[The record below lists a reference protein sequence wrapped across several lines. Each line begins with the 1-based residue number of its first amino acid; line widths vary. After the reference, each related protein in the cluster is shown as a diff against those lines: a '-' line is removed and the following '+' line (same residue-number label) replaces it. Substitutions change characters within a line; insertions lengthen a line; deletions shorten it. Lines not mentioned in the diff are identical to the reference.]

1 MILYNIDY
9 HIYDSC
15 NLNCAS
21 CNHFSPLTN
30 QSNMVTIEKAKKD
43 FELLKTI
50 GNKFN
55 KITILGGEACL
66 NPYVIPILELASQMF
81 SGKVKLITNGT
92 ITKPLYNLKEN
103 NLDLAIELVITEYPF
118 KPNFREHYDILK
130 KDFPNATFYTFR
142 HEHGFIS
149 KHLSYEPLNTPD
161 ELILNCEKRF
171 KCVQYI
177 NGKLYICHYA
187 GYLNNLKNITDF
199 EFTNCDAY
207 VDIENCTDEQFDDFF
222 TNKIPDICK
231 HCRFVQKPYE
241 ELEKKPWARTQRE
254 PQEWIS

>member
-161 ELILNCEKRF
+161 ELILNTELLSS
-171 KCVQYI
+171 I
-177 NGKLYICHYA
+177 NGI
-187 GYLNNLKNITDF
+187 NF
-199 EFTNCDAY
+199 
-207 VDIENCTDEQFDDFF
+207 
-222 TNKIPDICK
+222 
-231 HCRFVQKPYE
+231 
-241 ELEKKPWARTQRE
+241 
-254 PQEWIS
+254 